1 MLYQD
6 RIDVFK
12 RIDGNKTI
20 ESKDCDVC
28 HYCYFL
34 DRAFK
39 FQTYVCNGYHDL
51 LMMST
56 NLDDIAVLNIKGVD
70 SCCIISGISKSEA
83 INLF

>member
-12 RIDGNKTI
+12 RIDGNKTN